1 MKKIILIISF
11 IISGCAT
18 QQNSSSVNNGSAP
31 TLETEKHISQGY
43 KLLSQ
48 NNTVKAIKQFDKAI
62 ELCKGQYNNSKQKHY
77 AVRGQLDTLY
87 YMLKAASENTSA
99 IAVSTVCS
107 DALYLKG
114 YASLDLG
121 KIDVAE
127 QFILR
132 AVEMSPVNS
141 MYLSELGHLYQTKK
155 DWKKALDTFQE
166 SEQNVEA
173 YSPPDLKLQELSR
186 AKRGVGFALIELG
199 KLDEAEKKF
208 NECLEINKNDKT
220 ALNELKYIE
229 GLRNKKTSNDE
240 L

>member
-1 MKKIILIISF
+1 MTLSLNFHREHCLK
-11 IISGCAT
+11 
-18 QQNSSSVNNGSAP
+18 QN
-31 TLETEKHISQGY
+31 
-43 KLLSQ
+43 
-48 NNTVKAIKQFDKAI
+48 
-62 ELCKGQYNNSKQKHY
+62 
-77 AVRGQLDTLY
+77 
-87 YMLKAASENTSA
+87 
-99 IAVSTVCS
+99 
-107 DALYLKG
+107 
-114 YASLDLG
+114 
-121 KIDVAE
+121 
-127 QFILR
+127 
-132 AVEMSPVNS
+132 
-141 MYLSELGHLYQTKK
+141 LYQTKK